1 MPARRLVA
9 LLILAG
15 LAVVAGAAP
24 ATAAD
29 RWPRG
34 FLWGTAASG
43 FQTEAGGRPSNA
55 DRRSDWWAFAND
67 PGLIGEG
74 VVSGDRVARGPGF
87 WSQWRGDLDRARDRL
102 GSNAIRLGIEW
113 SRIFPRS
120 TATLD
125 LGERI
130 DSGDLRRLD
139 RVADQRAV
147 RHYRTVLA
155 GARRR
160 GLKVMLTLNHFTLP
174 LWVHDPLAVRRA
186 FAGRAPDDP
195 VPEGLRRG
203 GWLDPGTADEFATF
217 AAYVAARLGRH
228 VDLWATLNEP
238 LVQASQGYV
247 SIPGVTGVKAPGV
260 LSYPAA
266 IHVVEQL
273 ALGNAAAYDAI
284 HRQRPGARVGLVTN
298 LLDWR
303 PDDPSRPLDVAGA
316 AHADQVFNRLF
327 LDAAVRGVYDTNGNG
342 ATDPGER
349 RPALRGK
356 ADFLGVNHYSPA
368 RVQGLGAPLTA
379 SIPLF
384 DFSPRQVF
392 AGHGS
397 PMGPPCP
404 TTCTDFGWEIDPQGL
419 RHVLA
424 EAAEYGR
431 PLYVTENG
439 IDDEEDDQRPG
450 FLSSYVAAMHQAID
464 DGIDV
469 RGYFHWSLVDNF
481 EWAEGFRAH
490 FGLYAFDPATLR
502 RTARPSVRAFRRIAG
517 GS

>member
-1 MPARRLVA
+1 MEAVRLGQVDVVFTNATPARAKEIDFTQPYLEVEAGYLVA
-9 LLILAG
+9 PRSAL
-15 LAVVAGAAP
+15 
-24 ATAAD
+24 TSAAD
-29 RWPRG
+29 VDKTGVRVGVMDGSTSAVTLPE
-34 FLWGTAASG
+34 LLTHASIV
-43 FQTEAGGRPSNA
+43 RIPS
-55 DRRSDWWAFAND
+55 
-67 PGLIGEG
+67 
-74 VVSGDRVARGPGF
+74 V
-87 WSQWRGDLDRARDRL
+87 
-102 GSNAIRLGIEW
+102 
-113 SRIFPRS
+113 
-120 TATLD
+120 
-125 LGERI
+125 
-130 DSGDLRRLD
+130 D
-139 RVADQRAV
+139 RVADMLARGDVDAFATNKSILFELSDTLPGS
-147 RHYRTVLA
+147 RVLA
-155 GARRR
+155 GRY
-160 GLKVMLTLNHFTLP
+160 G
-174 LWVHDPLAVRRA
+174 
-186 FAGRAPDDP
+186 
-195 VPEGLRRG
+195 
-203 GWLDPGTADEFATF
+203 
-217 AAYVAARLGRH
+217 
-228 VDLWATLNEP
+228 
-238 LVQASQGYV
+238 
-247 SIPGVTGVKAPGV
+247 
-260 LSYPAA
+260 
-266 IHVVEQL
+266 VEQL

-303 PDDPSRPLDVAGA
+303 PDDPSRPQDVAA
-316 AHADQVFNRLF
+316 SAHADQVFNRLF

-368 RVQGLGAPLTA
+368 RAQGLGAPLTA